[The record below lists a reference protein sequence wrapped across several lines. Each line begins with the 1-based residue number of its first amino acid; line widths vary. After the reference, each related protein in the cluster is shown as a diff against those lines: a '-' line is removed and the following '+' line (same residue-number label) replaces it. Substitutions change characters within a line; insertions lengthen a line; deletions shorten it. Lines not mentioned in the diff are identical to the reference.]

1 MSSATTGDSFK
12 PLEDAR
18 VYQGDLWCHKI
29 RFKYLSWSV
38 LSKLF
43 AVNLVFP
50 EWQRIPSGQFNCQFE
65 TTSQQ
70 PRCQREIFFIS
81 VWRSH
86 SQLCHNA
93 TPQNRLCLK
102 DSVSQCDW
110 CSLWDPAVCLG
121 LKLGSMR
128 LASSQLG
135 EEKSSS
141 WNNRQRFWVYVENP
155 GS

>member
-1 MSSATTGDSFK
+1 MSSVTTGDSFK

-110 CSLWDPAVCLG
+110 CSLWDPAVDETLFRTRVRRYKAG
-121 LKLGSMR
+121 VIRVSAWGREVLVL
-128 LASSQLG
+128 
-135 EEKSSS
+135 E
-141 WNNRQRFWVYVENP
+141 
-155 GS
+155 